1 MDVNFK
7 VIKKSLEAIN
17 AELDSM
23 IAGVGSYYRYLSDE
37 EQEDIAEL
45 VEKAFDKV
53 KQLNEEVVCIDLDIE
68 ESEDDFLWMQRNIR

>member
-7 VIKKSLEAIN
+7 VIKESLEAIN

-23 IAGVGSYYRYLSDE
+23 IAGVGCYYRGFNNS

-45 VEKAFDKV
+45 VVKALDEV
-53 KQLNEEVVCIDLDIE
+53 NQLNEEVVRIDFEL
-68 ESEDDFLWMQRNIR
+68 NK